1 MWSRRRRR
9 NGLTG
14 RPREIASSRCPFA
27 DVWARAAT
35 AGLNETMKSLRG
47 FIVGSVLL
55 LAAAPLVVAQ
65 DEDASPAPNLNL
77 RATDPMG
84 RSEPSV
90 VVPSESPSGNYPK
103 PGTPLATPR
112 PTASP
117 AAVTATAAPSPA
129 PRARTSASPTPAKA
143 SASPTPA
150 KAPSPA
156 AAAAS
161 GGKTNVAATI
171 RDLEAR
177 WAAAIQAH
185 DASVPQ
191 QLVAS
196 DYIGV
201 NSAGRVVNKAT
212 LIAEMKRDKNN
223 YDSAVNSGVTVRVH
237 GNAAVAVGTTKQTGK
252 TPDGTAFSYTYRWTD
267 TWLERNGQ
275 WQCVA
280 SQSFLVTR

>member
-1 MWSRRRRR
+1 
-9 NGLTG
+9 
-14 RPREIASSRCPFA
+14 
-27 DVWARAAT
+27 
-35 AGLNETMKSLRG
+35 MKSLRVVISG
-47 FIVGSVLL
+47 LVLF
-55 LAAAPLVVAQ
+55 AAAPLGLTQ
-65 DEDASPAPNLNL
+65 DEDASPSPDLNL

-90 VVPSESPSGNYPK
+90 VIPSESPSGNYPK

-112 PTASP
+112 PAASPTAAAAAPTPSP
-117 AAVTATAAPSPA
+117 AA
-129 PRARTSASPTPAKA
+129 RARTSPSPTPTKA
-143 SASPTPA
+143 SASPTPT
-150 KAPSPA
+150 KAASPAGSAA

-185 DASVPQ
+185 DATVPQ
-191 QLVAS
+191 QLVAA

-201 NSAGRVVNKAT
+201 NSAGRVVDKAT
-212 LIAEMKRDKNN
+212 LISEMKRDKNS

-237 GNAAVAVGTTKQTGK
+237 GNTAVAVGTTKQSGK
-252 TPDGTAFSYTYRWTD
+252 TPQGTAFTYTYRWTD

-275 WQCVA
+275 WQCIA

>member
-1 MWSRRRRR
+1 M
-9 NGLTG
+9 
-14 RPREIASSRCPFA
+14 
-27 DVWARAAT
+27 
-35 AGLNETMKSLRG
+35 
-47 FIVGSVLL
+47 
-55 LAAAPLVVAQ
+55 AQ
-65 DEDASPAPNLNL
+65 DEDASPAPDLNL

-117 AAVTATAAPSPA
+117 AAPAATAAPSPA
-129 PRARTSASPTPAKA
+129 ARTRTTPSPTPAKA

-156 AAAAS
+156 ASAAAAPAT

-185 DASVPQ
+185 DATVPQ
-191 QLVAS
+191 QLVAA

-201 NSAGRVVNKAT
+201 NSAGRVVNKAA

-237 GNAAVAVGTTKQTGK
+237 GNTAVAVGTTKQTGK

>member
-1 MWSRRRRR
+1 
-9 NGLTG
+9 
-14 RPREIASSRCPFA
+14 
-27 DVWARAAT
+27 
-35 AGLNETMKSLRG
+35 MKSLRA
-47 FIVGSVLL
+47 IVAGMMLVSGAPVLT
-55 LAAAPLVVAQ
+55 AQ
-65 DEDASPAPNLNL
+65 DEDASPAPDLNL

-90 VVPSESPSGNYPK
+90 VVPSENPSGNYPK

-117 AAVTATAAPSPA
+117 AAATATATPSPA
-129 PRARTSASPTPAKA
+129 RTRASSSPSP
-143 SASPTPA
+143 SPTPA

-156 AAAAS
+156 GQTAAAAAS
-161 GGKTNVAATI
+161 GGKANVPATI
-171 RDLEAR
+171 RDLESR

-185 DASVPQ
+185 DVTVPQ
-191 QLVAS
+191 QLVAA

-201 NSAGRVVNKAT
+201 NSAGRVVNKAA

-223 YDSAVNSGVTVRVH
+223 YTAATNSGVTVRVH
-237 GNAAVAVGTTKQTGK
+237 GNTAVAVGTTKQTGTDPAGK
-252 TPDGTAFSYTYRWTD
+252 AFNYTYRWTD

-275 WQCVA
+275 WQCIA